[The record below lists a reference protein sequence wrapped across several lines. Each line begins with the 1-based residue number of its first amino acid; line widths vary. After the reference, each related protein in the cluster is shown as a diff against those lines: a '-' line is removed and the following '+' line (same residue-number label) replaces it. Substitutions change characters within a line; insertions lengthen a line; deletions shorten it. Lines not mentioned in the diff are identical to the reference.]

1 MGLIEAAAGGDR
13 LTALRE
19 LRDLVA
25 KSLVSC
31 NSTRDVAALARR
43 LQGILQEIEEIE
55 AGESAAEEDPLDELS
70 QRRSDAANRVRA

>member
-25 KSLVSC
+25 TSLVKC

-55 AGESAAEEDPLDELS
+55 SVSDAEGDPLDELS
-70 QRRSDAANRVRA
+70 QRRANSANRTGT